1 MTRFLEGRAALV
13 TAASQKLG
21 AATAEALAERGANV
35 AINYYDESDG
45 DADVVMGRLAA
56 HGGIYAAIPGD
67 VGTAEGIREVIAA
80 ARVALGGGPITV
92 LVNNYGPFS
101 MTPFVEMP
109 VEEFDRIWDGNVK
122 AVYAAVREL
131 VPEMRKAGWGR
142 IVSMSAGSAFL
153 RNHSIYSLA
162 KAAIMTLTESLAL
175 EVGPEIRVN
184 AVAPGQIAE
193 SAEDMEAQ
201 DPSFMARIVDHTPIG
216 RLVTRPE
223 VASLIAEMCGPL
235 FDAVNGVTLPIDGG
249 ARIPRF

>member
-1 MTRFLEGRAALV
+1 MARFLEGRAALV

-21 AATAEALAERGANV
+21 AATAEALAERGADV

-45 DADVVMGRLAA
+45 EADAVLARLAV
-56 HGGIYAAIPGD
+56 HGGTYAAIPGD
-67 VGTAEGIREVIAA
+67 LGTSDGVRKVIDDAGA
-80 ARVALGGGPITV
+80 ALGGGPITV

-101 MTPFVEMP
+101 MTPFAEMP

-122 AVYAAVREL
+122 AIYVAVREL
-131 VPEMRKAGWGR
+131 VPGMRAAGWGR
-142 IVSMSAGSAFL
+142 IVNMSAGSAFL

-162 KAAIMTLTESLAL
+162 KAAVVILTESLAL

-193 SAEDMEAQ
+193 SAEDMDAQ
-201 DPSFMARIVDHTPIG
+201 DPTFMERIVEHTPIG

-223 VASLIAEMCGPL
+223 VAALIAEMCGPL

>member
-1 MTRFLEGRAALV
+1 MRFLEGRAALV
-13 TAASQKLG
+13 TAASQNLG
-21 AATAEALAERGANV
+21 AATAEALAERGADV
-35 AINYYDESDG
+35 AINYYDQSGG
-45 DADVVMGRLAA
+45 DADAVLGRLAA
-56 HGGIYAAIPGD
+56 YGGTYAAIPGD
-67 VGTAEGIREVIAA
+67 VGTSDGVREMIAD
-80 ARVALGGGPITV
+80 AREALGGGPITV

-131 VPEMRKAGWGR
+131 VPEMRAVGWGR
-142 IVSMSAGSAFL
+142 IVNMSAGSAFL

-201 DPSFMARIVDHTPIG
+201 DSSFMERIVDQTPIG

>member
-1 MTRFLEGRAALV
+1 MRFLEGRAALV

-21 AATAEALAERGANV
+21 AATAEALAERGAHV

-45 DADVVMGRLAA
+45 DADTVMERLAA
-56 HGGIYAAIPGD
+56 HGGTYAAIPGD
-67 VGTAEGIREVIAA
+67 LGTADGVREVIAA
-80 ARVALGGGPITV
+80 ARMALGGGPITV

-101 MTPFVEMP
+101 MTPFAEMP

-122 AVYAAVREL
+122 AVYVAVREL
-131 VPEMRKAGWGR
+131 VPEMREAGWGR
-142 IVSMSAGSAFL
+142 IVSMSAGSAYL

-193 SAEDMEAQ
+193 SAEDMNAQ
-201 DPSFMARIVDHTPIG
+201 DPSFMERIVDHTPIG

-223 VASLIAEMCGPL
+223 VAALIAEMCGPL